1 MNIMNE
7 NGSAALITLK
17 NSVKAYEENN
27 HEMIEELEKNEFYC
41 IAYFGD
47 NTDDAFEGGVEHG
60 KYLSM
65 VNTIE
70 LLES

>member
-1 MNIMNE
+1 MNE
-7 NGSAALITLK
+7 KISDVLIALK

-27 HEMIEELEKNEFYC
+27 QEMMEELEKNEFYC

-47 NTDDAFEGGVEHG
+47 NTNDAFEGGVEHG

-65 VNTIE
+65 VDTIK

>member
-1 MNIMNE
+1 MNE
-7 NGSAALITLK
+7 KISDVLIALK

-27 HEMIEELEKNEFYC
+27 QEMMEELEKNEFYC

-47 NTDDAFEGGVEHG
+47 NTNDAFEGGVEHG

-65 VNTIE
+65 VDIIK